1 MKLEIAFQN
10 PKKEKINTQSLE
22 ELLNKADKLLDIP
35 EGIIS
40 LVFTNNQD
48 IQKLNK
54 QWRNKD
60 IPTDVLSF
68 CALEGE
74 QFPQIDEGQILGEI
88 FISIE
93 KAKEQAK
100 EKNHSLQKEV
110 EILFVHGILHIIGFT
125 HNTDSN
131 YKKMNKWEKKI
142 LEN

>member
-1 MKLEIAFQN
+1 MKLEITFQN
-10 PKKEKINTQSLE
+10 PKEKDINTQSLE
-22 ELLNKADKLLDIP
+22 ELLNKANKLLDIP
-35 EGIIS
+35 EGMIS

-48 IQKLNK
+48 IQELNK
-54 QWRNKD
+54 QWRNKNM
-60 IPTDVLSF
+60 PTDVLSF

-74 QFPQIDEGQILGEI
+74 QFPKTDEGQILGEI
-88 FISIE
+88 FISTE
-93 KAKEQAK
+93 KAKEQAR

-131 YKKMNKWEKKI
+131 YKKMHKWEKKI